1 MQVTT
6 LTSVMLI
13 TLSTARSS
21 ASWHGGES
29 ARRAIEQAVDDEEV
43 QKIWVSHTVEMAREF
58 HANGVKSIYV
68 SAPKGEAAEL
78 FLRQCVQEGIIAER
92 PAAQRSR
99 I

>member
-1 MQVTT
+1 MRDLYIELEKRLATCTSSQVGV
-6 LTSVMLI
+6 L
-13 TLSTARSS
+13 
-21 ASWHGGES
+21 
-29 ARRAIEQAVDDEEV
+29 RAIEQAVDDEEV
-43 QKIWVSHTVEMAREF
+43 QQIWVGHTVEMAREF

-78 FLRQCVQEGIIAER
+78 FLRQCVQEGIIAEQ